1 MLNLKKCSF
10 TFLIL
15 LISLSS
21 VFARGKK
28 DVTEEELQV
37 IDTIDYSEETA
48 SNEQEEEIIDEIEP
62 AQEEDESYIFDF
74 SSKNVESINLEINK
88 REYIFDFAP
97 KKEQKLPKTIKI
109 NTQQQ
114 IQNPDECDKNGKTL
128 LMQAIQFGNTEQID
142 LLLESNANINLQD
155 DEGWTALMY
164 CVRYQNDI
172 DLVNKLLDYNANYKI
187 ETNYGLSLLDL
198 CISYCDD
205 LNVIKK
211 ILSLYEKNSKE
222 VLKSFTL
229 LLSST
234 FFDEELFL
242 QKIQLFLNYNITLNS
257 LHNGKTPLMYLCQNN
272 SSTKAIQLLLKY
284 GADKD
289 IKSSE
294 NKTAFEY
301 ASENKSLQQDDI
313 YWSLN

>member
-62 AQEEDESYIFDF
+62 DQEEDESYIFDF

-234 FFDEELFL
+234 FFEEELFL

-272 SSTKAIQLLLKY
+272 SSTKAIKLLLKY

>member
-1 MLNLKKCSF
+1 MLILKKCSF

-62 AQEEDESYIFDF
+62 DQEEDESYIFDF

-114 IQNPDECDKNGKTL
+114 IQNPDKCDKNGKTL
-128 LMQAIQFGNTEQID
+128 LMQAIQFGNKEQID

-234 FFDEELFL
+234 FFEEELFL

-272 SSTKAIQLLLKY
+272 SSTKAIKLLLKY